1 MSEVKIKKL
10 SIDKIN
16 FFDIDGVLEL
26 KSRKLKFQFPVEFLV
41 YLDGMKK
48 ESNIET
54 NIMENFLKNVFNI
67 NNLLKT
73 VYIIDENDI
82 KYSCINCKY
91 SYKVSSVIK
100 VCSISIDYII
110 ENAFM
115 QLENIKINQ
124 LLFKMYYLKSSIHYF
139 DIEKYSFDYT
149 KTKKIFIEPYVD
161 NKYKNLN
168 INLKIETKINI
179 KYRELSKILYTI
191 LELFSLLLG
200 ETPTIKQILLNDDII
215 LYLDIVVKYKP
226 YEVKGL
232 DKFVIGNVTIN
243 TINKDIINKFLKFRK
258 ETKIIYDL
266 FLINLNSDEYFET
279 KNCKL
284 IQIMEG
290 LYKTLNKIP
299 EHKKIFLY
307 KILLFYFNYSKATKK
322 ILSRRDKRKIRINK
336 NDYVQ
341 IFLYKAKNHR
351 NYLSHLNLTQTKNV
365 FIKSENLYAFWKLS
379 LCIRLFILEFLGINY
394 NMDNVEK
401 YVKKVNDWAIINK
414 VRFSSKK

>member
-1 MSEVKIKKL
+1 MSNLKIKKL
-10 SIDKIN
+10 SINKIN
-16 FFDIDGVLEL
+16 FFYIDGVLDL
-26 KSRKLKFQFPVEFLV
+26 KSRKLKFQFPVELIN

-48 ESNIET
+48 KSNIET
-54 NIMENFLKNVFNI
+54 NIMENFWKNVFNI

-73 VYIIDENDI
+73 VYIIDENEV

-91 SYKVSSVIK
+91 SYKVSSVIN

-161 NKYKNLN
+161 NEYRNLN
-168 INLKIETKINI
+168 INLKIESKINS
-179 KYRELSKILYTI
+179 KYRELSKILYAI
-191 LELFSLLLG
+191 LELFSLLFG

-215 LYLDIVVKYKP
+215 LHLDIVVKYKP
-226 YEVKGL
+226 YEVKRL

-243 TINKDIINKFLKFRK
+243 TINKNIINKFLKFRR
-258 ETKIIYDL
+258 ETKVIYDL

-290 LYKTLNKIP
+290 MYKTLKKIP
-299 EHKKIFLY
+299 ENKKIFLY
-307 KILLFYFNYSKATKK
+307 DILLFYFNYSKATKK
-322 ILSRRDKRKIRINK
+322 ILSRRDKRKISVKK
-336 NDYVQ
+336 NNDTQ
-341 IFLYKAKNHR
+341 IFLYKARNHR
-351 NYLSHLNLTQTKNV
+351 NYLSHLNLTQDKNV
-365 FIKSENLYAFWKLS
+365 FIKHENPYAFWKLS
-379 LCIRLFILEFLGINY
+379 LCIRLFILEILGINY
-394 NMDNVEK
+394 NIDNVEK
-401 YVKKVNDWAIINK
+401 YVKKVNNWAVINK
-414 VRFSSKK
+414 LRFSSKK